1 MPDADS
7 SAVPQDR
14 EAREAL
20 AEIEKE
26 LGGATVAREMVDP
39 QQACATYRRIR
50 PWLER
55 ALPWIERVSRQL
67 AEAVRFLMGIADT
80 LCPRA

>member
-1 MPDADS
+1 MSDADS

-20 AEIEKE
+20 AEIEKA
-26 LGGATVAREMVDP
+26 LGGATAREMVDP
-39 QQACATYRRIR
+39 KQACDTYRRIR